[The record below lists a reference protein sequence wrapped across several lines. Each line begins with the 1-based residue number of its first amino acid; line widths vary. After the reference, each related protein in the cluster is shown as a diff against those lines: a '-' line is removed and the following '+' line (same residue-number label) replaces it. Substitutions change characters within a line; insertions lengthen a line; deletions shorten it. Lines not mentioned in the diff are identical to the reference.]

1 MLQEYP
7 EVIKHFGGKIKLV
20 LSINGTRLES
30 DSKFAIGSSPSTNK
44 SGWSTSN
51 SNDHTFAV
59 PL

>member
-44 SGWSTSN
+44 SG
-51 SNDHTFAV
+51 
-59 PL
+59 